1 MLSMHKLFLSPKA
14 EDDLE
19 EIFTYTY
26 LNWGLRKA
34 ENYQDQLFESM
45 ENLLSNPKVGSI
57 YYHKRGNYR
66 KLNSNRHVIFYRIE
80 NQDCIVMR
88 ILHERMDLKRLID

>member
-1 MLSMHKLFLSPKA
+1 MHKLFLSPKA

-34 ENYQDQLFESM
+34 ENYQDQLFE
-45 ENLLSNPKVGSI
+45 
-57 YYHKRGNYR
+57 
-66 KLNSNRHVIFYRIE
+66 
-80 NQDCIVMR
+80 
-88 ILHERMDLKRLID
+88 